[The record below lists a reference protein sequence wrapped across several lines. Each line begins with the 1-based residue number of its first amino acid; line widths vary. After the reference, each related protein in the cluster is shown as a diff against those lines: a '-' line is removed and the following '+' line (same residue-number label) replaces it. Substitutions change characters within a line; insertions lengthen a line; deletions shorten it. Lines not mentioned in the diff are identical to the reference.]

1 MKIYNEVRMDLDGN
15 VVYEDSFWHEGEV
28 AMCMGGGEAPSV
40 SYAQSPEQRQMYALL
55 APMMRAMSR
64 RAMNPIQMYPGAG
77 AQSSAGGGG
86 GGMRSMAGGPGG
98 VPGMGT
104 QMGGMGGPPL
114 IRSPQQQ
121 GQNPMGQIDPI
132 QMIMQM
138 LMRQG

>member
-40 SYAQSPEQRQMYALL
+40 SYTQSPEQRQMYALL

-64 RAMNPIQMYPGAG
+64 RAMNPMQMYPGAG
-77 AQSSAGGGG
+77 AQSSA
-86 GGMRSMAGGPGG
+86 GG